1 MKKVLIIAAS
11 ALAAALFTTS
21 CVETTESESVT
32 ALREAKVAQM
42 QALADQERYKAM
54 QDSISA
60 AIKNATSAAELEALL
75 AKYENQLL
83 AWQLDNLNKQ
93 NDLLANR
100 NSPVSELYGNYTTA
114 LTDLNKLKFKLFQQE
129 LALAKANA
137 DLLDAQAYIAE
148 QTAEQNEIIANAQAQ
163 IEIYNNYG
171 GLDSAEI
178 EKQRDVLRMSSATLK
193 SDEVSKKLLSDEALD
208 TFNDLVDDNYTLDL
222 TNKTATERAH
232 IETTVPILKTIDTIR
247 MEYADYISTAEV
259 ELSPKKLIAT
269 NDTVIRTPSEFAY
282 NSKQPKTITY
292 PIYSLEPEV
301 RDTVIARV
309 EDDIDDISATIG
321 KAKTDKEPATGLY
334 LAVDNAKTDLDN
346 ALKEG
351 SGATDQDK
359 ADAQKAYDE
368 AVADLNEGLAEL
380 EEMQAYLEELNRL
393 LKAYDDA
400 YAVYYSEMKALGS
413 GELVNAYYQ
422 AMTAYEEAYDK
433 WNENNV
439 QIQALDNLLSNP
451 DLINVQRL
459 IKVQE
464 EEIKKAEDAI
474 EALSALN
481 NSFDPETN
489 PDVSQSEIYAQ
500 FMIEYITEQIAQL
513 EEQIAIQEQ
522 IVASAKAALEE
533 ALAGESTPAE

>member
-32 ALREAKVAQM
+32 ALREAKVAHM
-42 QALADQERYKAM
+42 QALADQARYKAM

-75 AKYENQLL
+75 AQYENQLL
-83 AWQLDNLNKQ
+83 SWQLDNLKKQ
-93 NDLLANR
+93 NDLLANA
-100 NSPVSELYGNYTTA
+100 NSPVSQLYTNYTTE
-114 LTDLNKLKFKLFQQE
+114 LGTLNSLKFDLFEQE

-178 EKQRDVLRMSSATLK
+178 KKQRDVLNMSSATLK
-193 SDEVSKKLLSDEALD
+193 SDEISKKLLSEEALK
-208 TFNDLVDDNYTLDL
+208 TFNDLVAHNYTLDL
-222 TNKTATERAH
+222 TKTVPERAH

-247 MEYADYISTAEV
+247 MEYDHYITLAEG

-282 NSKQPKTITY
+282 NTQQPEKIKY

-309 EDDIDDISATIG
+309 EDDIDDTNATIG
-321 KAKTDKEPATGLY
+321 KAKTDKEPASGLY
-334 LAVDNAKTDLDN
+334 LDVDNAKTALDN

-359 ADAQKAYDE
+359 ADAQKAYDD

-400 YAVYYSEMKALGS
+400 YAAYYSEMKALGS

-422 AMTAYEEAYDK
+422 AMTAYEEAHDK
-433 WNENNV
+433 WNENDV
-439 QIQALDNLLSNP
+439 QIQALNTLLSNP
-451 DLINVQRL
+451 ELINVQRL

-474 EALSALN
+474 EALSALKN
-481 NSFDPETN
+481 GFDPED
-489 PDVSQSEIYAQ
+489 PDDVSQSEIYAQ
-500 FMIEYITEQIAQL
+500 FMIEYITEKIAQL

>member
-42 QALADQERYKAM
+42 QAEADQARYKAM

-83 AWQLDNLNKQ
+83 AWQLDNLKKQ
-93 NDLLANR
+93 NELLANTT
-100 NSPVSELYGNYTTA
+100 SPVKTLYGNYTTA
-114 LTDLNKLKFKLFQQE
+114 LTELNELKFKLFQEE

-178 EKQRDVLRMSSATLK
+178 EKQRDVLKMSSATLK
-193 SDEVSKKLLSDEALD
+193 SDEISKKLLSDEALD
-208 TFNDLVDDNYTLDL
+208 TFKDLVADNYTLDL
-222 TNKTATERAH
+222 TKAATERAH

-247 MEYADYISTAEV
+247 MEYADYISTAQV

-282 NSKQPKTITY
+282 NSKQPAKITY

-400 YAVYYSEMKALGS
+400 YAAYYSEMKALGS

-433 WNENNV
+433 WNENDV
-439 QIQALDNLLSNP
+439 QIKALNNLLSNP

-481 NSFDPETN
+481 NGFKPDEN
-489 PDVSQSEIYAQ
+489 PDVSKSEIYAQ
-500 FMIEYITEQIAQL
+500 FMIEYITEKIAQL

>member
-32 ALREAKVAQM
+32 ALREAKVAHM
-42 QALADQERYKAM
+42 QALADQARYKAM

-75 AKYENQLL
+75 AQFENQLL

-93 NDLLANR
+93 NELLANKT
-100 NSPVSELYGNYTTA
+100 SPVQDLYDNYTTA
-114 LTDLNKLKFKLFQQE
+114 LTELNELKFNLFEQE

-178 EKQRDVLRMSSATLK
+178 KKQRDVLIMSSATLK
-193 SDEVSKKLLSDEALD
+193 SDEISKKLLSEEALK

-222 TNKTATERAH
+222 TKTATERAH

-247 MEYADYISTAEV
+247 MEYAYYITLAEG
-259 ELSPKKLIAT
+259 ELSPKILIAT

-282 NSKQPKTITY
+282 NSKQPTTIKY

-309 EDDIDDISATIG
+309 EDEIEDINTTIG

-400 YAVYYSEMKALGS
+400 YAAYYSEMKALGS

-433 WNENNV
+433 WNENDV
-439 QIQALDNLLSNP
+439 QIQALNDLLSNQE
-451 DLINVQRL
+451 LINVQRL

-474 EALSALN
+474 EALSALKN
-481 NSFDPETN
+481 GFKPEEN
-489 PDVSQSEIYAQ
+489 PDVSKSEIYAQ
-500 FMIEYITEQIAQL
+500 FMIEYITEKIAQL

>member
-32 ALREAKVAQM
+32 ALREAKVAHM
-42 QALADQERYKAM
+42 QAQADQERYKAIE
-54 QDSISA
+54 DSISA

-75 AKYENQLL
+75 AQYENQLL
-83 AWQLDNLNKQ
+83 AWQLDNLKKQ
-93 NDLLANR
+93 NKLLANR
-100 NSPVSELYGNYTTA
+100 NSPVSDLYDNYTTA
-114 LTDLNKLKFKLFQQE
+114 LTDLNTLKFKLFEQE

-178 EKQRDVLRMSSATLK
+178 EKQRDVLQMSSATLK
-193 SDEVSKKLLSDEALD
+193 SDEVSKKLLSDEALK

-222 TNKTATERAH
+222 KKPATERAH

-247 MEYADYISTAEV
+247 MEYAHYITLAES

-282 NSKQPKTITY
+282 NSKQPTTITY

-309 EDDIDDISATIG
+309 EDKIDDINATIG

-380 EEMQAYLEELNRL
+380 EEMQAYLEELNKL

-400 YAVYYSEMKALGS
+400 YAAYYSEMKALGS

-433 WNENNV
+433 WNENDV
-439 QIQALDNLLSNP
+439 QIQALNTLLKNQ
-451 DLINVQRL
+451 DLINVQEL
-459 IKVQE
+459 IEVQE
-464 EEIKKAEDAI
+464 EKIKDAEDAI
-474 EALSALN
+474 EALSALKD
-481 NSFDPETN
+481 SFDPET
-489 PDVSQSEIYAQ
+489 PGDVSQSEIYAQ
-500 FMIEYITEQIAQL
+500 FMIEYITEKIAQL

>member
-75 AKYENQLL
+75 AQYENQLL

-93 NDLLANR
+93 NELLANAT
-100 NSPVSELYGNYTTA
+100 SPVSKLYSKYTTE
-114 LTDLNKLKFKLFQQE
+114 LGTLNSLKFKLFQQE
-129 LALAKANA
+129 LTLAKANA

-178 EKQRDVLRMSSATLK
+178 EKQRDVLKMSSATLK
-193 SDEVSKKLLSDEALD
+193 SDEISKKLLSDEALKN
-208 TFNDLVDDNYTLDL
+208 FNDLVADNYTLNL
-222 TNKTATERAH
+222 SKTATERAH

-247 MEYADYISTAEV
+247 MEYADYISTAEA
-259 ELSPKKLIAT
+259 ELSPKELIVA
-269 NDTVIRTPSEFAY
+269 NDTVIQTPSEFAY
-282 NSKQPKTITY
+282 NSKQPAKITY

-321 KAKTDKEPATGLY
+321 KAETDKEPATGLY
-334 LAVDNAKTDLDN
+334 LDVDNAKTDLEN

-359 ADAQKAYDE
+359 ADAQKIYDD
-368 AVADLNEGLAEL
+368 AVADLNEALAGL

-400 YAVYYSEMKALGS
+400 YAAYYSEMKALGS

-433 WNENNV
+433 WNENDV
-439 QIQALDNLLSNP
+439 QIQALNNLLSNQE
-451 DLINVQRL
+451 LINVQRL
-459 IKVQE
+459 IKEQE

-474 EALSALN
+474 EALSALKD
-481 NSFDPETN
+481 SFDPEKN
-489 PDVSQSEIYAQ
+489 PDISKSEIYAQ
-500 FMIEYITEQIAQL
+500 FMIEYITEKIAQL

>member
-1 MKKVLIIAAS
+1 MA
-11 ALAAALFTTS
+11 
-21 CVETTESESVT
+21 
-32 ALREAKVAQM
+32 
-42 QALADQERYKAM
+42 
-54 QDSISA
+54 
-60 AIKNATSAAELEALL
+60 NA
-75 AKYENQLL
+75 
-83 AWQLDNLNKQ
+83 
-93 NDLLANR
+93 
-100 NSPVSELYGNYTTA
+100 NSPVSQLYANYTTE
-114 LTDLNKLKFKLFQQE
+114 LGTLNSLKFDLFEQE

-178 EKQRDVLRMSSATLK
+178 EKQRDVLKMSSATLK
-193 SDEVSKKLLSDEALD
+193 SDEVSKKLLSEEALK
-208 TFNDLVDDNYTLDL
+208 TFDDLVDDNYTLDL
-222 TNKTATERAH
+222 TKTATERAH
-232 IETTVPILKTIDTIR
+232 FETTVPILKTIDTIR

-282 NSKQPKTITY
+282 NTQQPKEITY

-400 YAVYYSEMKALGS
+400 YAAYYSEMKALGS

-433 WNENNV
+433 WNENDV

-474 EALSALN
+474 EALSALK

-500 FMIEYITEQIAQL
+500 FMIEYITEKIAQL

>member
-32 ALREAKVAQM
+32 ALREAKVAHM
-42 QALADQERYKAM
+42 QALADQARYKAM

-75 AKYENQLL
+75 AQFENQLL

-93 NDLLANR
+93 NELLANKT
-100 NSPVSELYGNYTTA
+100 SPVQDLYDNYTTA
-114 LTDLNKLKFKLFQQE
+114 LTELNELKFNLFEQE

-178 EKQRDVLRMSSATLK
+178 KKQRDVLIMSSATLK
-193 SDEVSKKLLSDEALD
+193 SDEISKKLLSEEALK

-222 TNKTATERAH
+222 TKTATERAH

-247 MEYADYISTAEV
+247 MEYAYYITLAEG
-259 ELSPKKLIAT
+259 ELSPKILIAT

-282 NSKQPKTITY
+282 NSKQPTTIKY

-309 EDDIDDISATIG
+309 EDEIEDINTTIG

-400 YAVYYSEMKALGS
+400 YAAYYSEMKALGS

-439 QIQALDNLLSNP
+439 QIQALNDLLSNTE
-451 DLINVQRL
+451 LINVQRL

-474 EALSALN
+474 EALSALKN
-481 NSFDPETN
+481 GFKPEEN
-489 PDVSQSEIYAQ
+489 PDVSKSEIYAQ
-500 FMIEYITEQIAQL
+500 FMIEYITEKIAQL

>member
-1 MKKVLIIAAS
+1 
-11 ALAAALFTTS
+11 
-21 CVETTESESVT
+21 
-32 ALREAKVAQM
+32 
-42 QALADQERYKAM
+42 M

-83 AWQLDNLNKQ
+83 AWQLANLKKQ
-93 NDLLANR
+93 NELLANTT
-100 NSPVSELYGNYTTA
+100 SPVKTLYGNYTTA
-114 LTDLNKLKFKLFQQE
+114 LTELNELKFNLFEQE

-178 EKQRDVLRMSSATLK
+178 EKQRDVLKMSSATLK
-193 SDEVSKKLLSDEALD
+193 SDEISKKLLSDEALK
-208 TFNDLVDDNYTLDL
+208 TFNDLVADNYTLDL
-222 TNKTATERAH
+222 NKTATERAH

-282 NSKQPKTITY
+282 NSKQPATIKY

-368 AVADLNEGLAEL
+368 AGGGLNEGLVEL

-400 YAVYYSEMKALGS
+400 YAAYYSEMKALGS

-433 WNENNV
+433 WNENDV
-439 QIQALDNLLSNP
+439 QIKALNNLLSNP

-474 EALSALN
+474 EALSALMN
-481 NSFDPETN
+481 GFKPEEN
-489 PDVSQSEIYAQ
+489 PDVSKSEIYAQ
-500 FMIEYITEQIAQL
+500 FMIEYITEKIAQL

>member
-32 ALREAKVAQM
+32 ALREAKVAHM
-42 QALADQERYKAM
+42 QALADQERYKAQ

-75 AKYENQLL
+75 AQYENQLL
-83 AWQLDNLNKQ
+83 SWQLDNLKKQ
-93 NDLLANR
+93 NDLLANA
-100 NSPVSELYGNYTTA
+100 NSPVSQLYTNYTTE
-114 LTDLNKLKFKLFQQE
+114 LGTLNSLKFNLFEQE

-178 EKQRDVLRMSSATLK
+178 KKQHDVLSMSSATLK
-193 SDEVSKKLLSDEALD
+193 SDEISKKLLSEEALK
-208 TFNDLVDDNYTLDL
+208 TFNDLVAHNYTLDL
-222 TNKTATERAH
+222 TKTVAERAH

-247 MEYADYISTAEV
+247 MEYANYITLAEG

-282 NSKQPKTITY
+282 NTQQPEEIKY

-309 EDDIDDISATIG
+309 EDKIDETNAAIG
-321 KAKTDKEPATGLY
+321 KAKTDKEPATELY
-334 LAVDNAKTDLDN
+334 LAVDNAKTALDN

-359 ADAQKAYDE
+359 ADAQKAYDD
-368 AVADLNEGLAEL
+368 AVAELNEALAEL

-400 YAVYYSEMKALGS
+400 YAAYYSEMKALGS

-433 WNENNV
+433 WKENDV
-439 QIQALDNLLSNP
+439 QIQALNTLLSNP
-451 DLINVQRL
+451 ELINVQRL
-459 IKVQE
+459 IKAQE

-474 EALSALN
+474 EALSALKN
-481 NSFDPETN
+481 GFDPETN

-500 FMIEYITEQIAQL
+500 FMIEYITEKIAQL

>member
-32 ALREAKVAQM
+32 ALREAKVAHM
-42 QALADQERYKAM
+42 QALADQARYKAM

-75 AKYENQLL
+75 AQYENQLL
-83 AWQLDNLNKQ
+83 SWQLDNLKKQ
-93 NDLLANR
+93 NDLLAND
-100 NSPVSELYGNYTTA
+100 NSPVSQLYTNYTTE
-114 LTDLNKLKFKLFQQE
+114 LGTLNSLKFDLFEQE

-178 EKQRDVLRMSSATLK
+178 KKQRDVLSMSSATLK
-193 SDEVSKKLLSDEALD
+193 SDEISKKLLSEEALK

-222 TNKTATERAH
+222 TKTVTKRAH

-247 MEYADYISTAEV
+247 MEYANYISTAEA
-259 ELSPKKLIAT
+259 ELSPKTLIAT

-282 NSKQPKTITY
+282 NTQQPKEITY

-309 EDDIDDISATIG
+309 EDKIDETNADVG
-321 KAKTDKEPATGLY
+321 KAKTDKESATGLY
-334 LAVDNAKTDLDN
+334 LDVDNAKTALDN

-359 ADAQKAYDE
+359 ADAQKAYDD
-368 AVADLNEGLAEL
+368 AVANLNKGLAEL

-400 YAVYYSEMKALGS
+400 YAAYYSEMKALGS

-422 AMTAYEEAYDK
+422 AMTAYEEAHDK
-433 WNENNV
+433 CYENSA
-439 QIQALDNLLSNP
+439 QIQALNDLLKNKE
-451 DLINVQRL
+451 LINVQRL
-459 IKVQE
+459 IKAQE
-464 EEIKKAEDAI
+464 EKIKDAEDAI
-474 EALSALN
+474 EALSALKN
-481 NSFDPETN
+481 GFDPEKN

-500 FMIEYITEQIAQL
+500 FMIEYITEKIAQL

>member
-1 MKKVLIIAAS
+1 MA
-11 ALAAALFTTS
+11 
-21 CVETTESESVT
+21 
-32 ALREAKVAQM
+32 
-42 QALADQERYKAM
+42 
-54 QDSISA
+54 
-60 AIKNATSAAELEALL
+60 
-75 AKYENQLL
+75 
-83 AWQLDNLNKQ
+83 NKT
-93 NDLLANR
+93 
-100 NSPVSELYGNYTTA
+100 SPVQDLYDNYTTA
-114 LTDLNKLKFKLFQQE
+114 LTELNELKFNLFEQE

-178 EKQRDVLRMSSATLK
+178 KKQRDVLSMSSATLK
-193 SDEVSKKLLSDEALD
+193 SDEVSKKLLSDEALK
-208 TFNDLVDDNYTLDL
+208 TFKDLVADNYTLDL
-222 TNKTATERAH
+222 TKTATERAH

-282 NSKQPKTITY
+282 NSKQPATITY

-309 EDDIDDISATIG
+309 EDEIDDINATIG

-368 AVADLNEGLAEL
+368 AVADLNEELAGL
-380 EEMQAYLEELNRL
+380 EEKQAYLEELNRL

-400 YAVYYSEMKALGS
+400 YAAYYSEMKALGS

-433 WNENNV
+433 WNENDV
-439 QIQALDNLLSNP
+439 QIQALNNLLSNSE
-451 DLINVQRL
+451 LINVQRL

-464 EEIKKAEDAI
+464 EIIKKAEDAI
-474 EALSALN
+474 EALSALKN
-481 NSFDPETN
+481 GFKPEEN
-489 PDVSQSEIYAQ
+489 PDVSKIEIYAQ
-500 FMIEYITEQIAQL
+500 FMIEYITEKIAQL

>member
-42 QALADQERYKAM
+42 QAEADQARYKAM

-83 AWQLDNLNKQ
+83 AWQLANLKKQ
-93 NDLLANR
+93 NELLANTT
-100 NSPVSELYGNYTTA
+100 SPVKTLYGNYTTA
-114 LTDLNKLKFKLFQQE
+114 LTELNELKFNLFEQE

-178 EKQRDVLRMSSATLK
+178 EKQRDVLKMSSATLK
-193 SDEVSKKLLSDEALD
+193 SDEISKKLLSDEALK
-208 TFNDLVDDNYTLDL
+208 TFNDLVADNYTLDL
-222 TNKTATERAH
+222 NKTATERAH

-282 NSKQPKTITY
+282 NSKQPATIKY

-368 AVADLNEGLAEL
+368 AVADLNEGLVEL

-400 YAVYYSEMKALGS
+400 YAAYYSEMKALGS

-433 WNENNV
+433 WNENDV
-439 QIQALDNLLSNP
+439 QIKALNNLLSNP

-474 EALSALN
+474 EALSALMN
-481 NSFDPETN
+481 GFKPEEN
-489 PDVSQSEIYAQ
+489 PDVSKSEIYAQ
-500 FMIEYITEQIAQL
+500 FMIEYITEKIAQL

>member
-32 ALREAKVAQM
+32 ALREAKVAHM

-75 AKYENQLL
+75 AQYENQLL
-83 AWQLDNLNKQ
+83 SWQLDNLKKQ
-93 NDLLANR
+93 NDLLANA
-100 NSPVSELYGNYTTA
+100 NSPVSQLYTNYTTE
-114 LTDLNKLKFKLFQQE
+114 LGTLNSLKFNLFEQE

-178 EKQRDVLRMSSATLK
+178 KKQHDVLSMSSATLK
-193 SDEVSKKLLSDEALD
+193 SDEISKKLLSEEALK
-208 TFNDLVDDNYTLDL
+208 TFKDLVADNYTLDL
-222 TNKTATERAH
+222 TKTAPERAH

-247 MEYADYISTAEV
+247 MEYANYITLAEG
-259 ELSPKKLIAT
+259 ELTPKKLIAT

-282 NSKQPKTITY
+282 NSKQPEGIKY

-309 EDDIDDISATIG
+309 EDIIDDTNAAIG

-334 LAVDNAKTDLDN
+334 LDVDNAKTALDN

-359 ADAQKAYDE
+359 ADAQKAYDD
-368 AVADLNEGLAEL
+368 AVADLNKGLAEL

-400 YAVYYSEMKALGS
+400 YAAYYSEMKALGS

-433 WNENNV
+433 WNENDA
-439 QIQALDNLLSNP
+439 QIKALNTLLSNKE
-451 DLINVQRL
+451 LINVQRL
-459 IKVQE
+459 IKAQE
-464 EEIKKAEDAI
+464 ERIKKAEDAI
-474 EALSALN
+474 EALSALKN
-481 NSFDPETN
+481 GFDPEKN

-500 FMIEYITEQIAQL
+500 FMIEYITEKIAQL

>member
-32 ALREAKVAQM
+32 ALREAKVAHM
-42 QALADQERYKAM
+42 QALADQARYKAQ

-60 AIKNATSAAELEALL
+60 AIENATSAAELEALL
-75 AKYENQLL
+75 AQYENQLL
-83 AWQLDNLNKQ
+83 SWQLDNLKKQ
-93 NDLLANR
+93 NDLLANAT
-100 NSPVSELYGNYTTA
+100 SPVSQLYTNYTTE
-114 LTDLNKLKFKLFQQE
+114 LGTLNSLKFNLFEQE

-171 GLDSAEI
+171 GLDREEI
-178 EKQRDVLRMSSATLK
+178 QKQHDVLSMSSATLK
-193 SDEVSKKLLSDEALD
+193 SDEISKKLLSEEALK
-208 TFNDLVDDNYTLDL
+208 TFDDLVTDNYTLDL
-222 TNKTATERAH
+222 TKTATERAH

-247 MEYADYISTAEV
+247 MEYDHYITLAEG
-259 ELSPKKLIAT
+259 ELTPKKLIAT

-282 NSKQPKTITY
+282 NTQQPATIKY

-309 EDDIDDISATIG
+309 EDKIDDTNATIG

-334 LAVDNAKTDLDN
+334 LDVENAKTALDN

-351 SGATDQDK
+351 SGATDQEK
-359 ADAQKAYDE
+359 ADAQKDYDD
-368 AVADLNEGLAEL
+368 AVADLNKGLAEL

-400 YAVYYSEMKALGS
+400 YAAYYSEMKALGS

-433 WNENNV
+433 WNENDE
-439 QIQALDNLLSNP
+439 QIKALNNLLNQG
-451 DLINVQRL
+451 LINVQEL
-459 IKVQE
+459 IEGQE
-464 EEIKKAEDAI
+464 EKIKDAEDAI
-474 EALSALN
+474 EALSALKN
-481 NSFDPETN
+481 GFNPEN
-489 PDVSQSEIYAQ
+489 PGDVSQSEIYAQ
-500 FMIEYITEQIAQL
+500 FMIEYITEKIAQL